1 MRIAQLE
8 GKVESLLSAVQSIVN
23 SSGTPSAT
31 ARPLGG
37 ENIPSPAHGIARPA
51 GLPTD
56 PSNLDSHMIESLTP
70 PTDTL
75 STGPPQ
81 EPLFTPSPLDP
92 SPWQAEEHFTFF
104 RLRML
109 PCFPFLFLTPDTTA
123 VELRQD
129 RPVLFQAILTVTTF
143 SSQERAI
150 RVEKFKRLLFTSC
163 LMDLQSN
170 MDLLLG
176 ILTYLTWSTDVFLG
190 RADLVSRLTMLA
202 ISLVYDLRLFKPL
215 QPDVQLTMTITQ
227 GTPYGTGNNP
237 GEGTLQSSIE
247 GQRALLACFILSSKY
262 VEASIWS
269 SRPLYNIWRYL

>member
-227 GTPYGTGNNP
+227 GTPYVTGNNP

>member
-23 SSGTPSAT
+23 SSGTPPSA
-31 ARPLGG
+31 AQ
-37 ENIPSPAHGIARPA
+37 
-51 GLPTD
+51 
-56 PSNLDSHMIESLTP
+56 PSNRESIPLPAYGLTGPADVPTNASNVDSHMIESLTP
-70 PTDTL
+70 PTDTP

-81 EPLFTPSPLDP
+81 ELLFAPSVSDP
-92 SPWQAEEHFTFF
+92 SPWLAEEHLTFF
-104 RLRML
+104 RSRML
-109 PCFPFLFLTPDTTA
+109 PCFPFLFLTPDMTA
-123 VELRQD
+123 AQLRQD
-129 RPVLFQAILTVTTF
+129 RPVLFQAILAVTTF
-143 SSQERAI
+143 PSQERLV
-150 RVEKFKRLLFTSC
+150 RVEKFKRLLFTLC
-163 LMDLQSN
+163 LMNLQSN

-247 GQRALLACFILSSKY
+247 EQRALLACFILSSKY
-262 VEASIWS
+262 VEAFIWS